1 MDDEQIIEM
10 YLQRDESAIVHTQD
24 KYGAQIRAISRAITN
39 DQCAAEE
46 VENDTYLKAWN
57 SIPPNKPYNNFFAYL
72 ARIARNL
79 SMSVVRSQKTLKRSA
94 VIVELS
100 EELERCIPNKLRVE
114 EEFDSKLLSAKISA
128 FLDTKPARNRDIF
141 MRRYWFF
148 DSADMI
154 ADRFGMS
161 VNNIN
166 VILHRM
172 RNELREY
179 LEKEGYSI

>member
-1 MDDEQIIEM
+1 MDDKQIIEM
-10 YLQRDESAIVHTQD
+10 YLQRDEAAIEHTQD
-24 KYGAQIRAISRAITN
+24 KYGTQIRAISRAITD
-39 DQCAAEE
+39 DQCSAEE

-79 SMSVVRSQKTLKRSA
+79 SMSVLRSQKARKRN
-94 VIVELS
+94 VIITELS
-100 EELERCIPNKLRVE
+100 NELEQCIPDNAHIE
-114 EEFDSKLLSAKISA
+114 EEFDRKLLSSKISA
-128 FLDTKPARNRDIF
+128 FLDTKLARNRDIF

-148 DSADMI
+148 DSVDEI
-154 ADRFGMS
+154 AERFGMS
-161 VNNIN
+161 ANNIN

>member
-10 YLQRDESAIVHTQD
+10 YLQRDEAAIGHTQD
-24 KYGAQIRAISRAITN
+24 KYGTRIRAISRVITK

-46 VENDTYLKAWN
+46 VENDTYLRAWN

-72 ARIARNL
+72 AKIARNL
-79 SMSVVRSQKTLKRSA
+79 SISVVRSKKTLKRGA
-94 VIVELS
+94 VIMELS
-100 EELERCIPNKLRVE
+100 EELEQCIPDKFRFE

-128 FLDTKPARNRDIF
+128 FLDTKLARNRDIF

-148 DSADMI
+148 DSVDAI
-154 ADRFGMS
+154 AERFGIS
-161 VNNIN
+161 PNNVN
-166 VILHRM
+166 VTLFRM

>member
-10 YLQRDESAIVHTQD
+10 YLQRDEAAIVHTQD
-24 KYGAQIRAISRAITN
+24 KYGVRIRTISFVITG
-39 DQCAAEE
+39 DRCSAEE
-46 VENDTYLKAWN
+46 VENDTYLRAWN
-57 SIPPNKPYNNFFAYL
+57 SIPPNKPYNSFFAYL
-72 ARIARNL
+72 AKIARNL
-79 SMSVVRSQKTLKRSA
+79 SISVLRSKKAYKRDA
-94 VIVELS
+94 VVEELS
-100 EELERCIPNKLRVE
+100 EELEQCIPDKARVE
-114 EEFDSKLLSAKISA
+114 DEFDGKLLSSKISA

-148 DSADMI
+148 DSLDSI
-154 ADRFGMS
+154 ANRFGIS
-161 VNNIN
+161 ANNVN